1 MNNNYIKLSELS
13 YIHIIDGDR
22 GKNYPSTGELMP
34 SGFCLFLNAGNVTD
48 KGFVFNELKY
58 ITKQKDE
65 LLRNGK
71 LERNDIILTTRGTVG
86 NIAIYD
92 KFIPFDHMRINSGMV
107 IIRVNESK
115 IIPQYLYNILRSSN
129 VQNQISS
136 LKTGS
141 AQPQLPISLIK
152 EIKIPILDIKEQKAI
167 ADVLGSFDD
176 KIELN
181 NKIINNLEEQAQSL
195 YKHWFVDFEFPNEEC
210 KPYKSSGGKFKESK
224 LGLIPENWDV
234 LSFGDLFKIKS
245 GYPFK
250 SSTYLDEG
258 CFKIITIKNVLE
270 DGLDTS
276 KVSYINTLPSDLPEY
291 CKLNIG
297 DILVSLTGNIG
308 RVCSVIENNLLL
320 NQRVGKICCAN
331 NNYKNFINCILKQQC
346 IKDMLISI
354 SRGTAQQNLSPVE
367 CLNLKIPGNLKF
379 IEGFS
384 KLVDGFISK
393 NIELQ
398 IENKKLE
405 ETRDYLLQKL
415 MNGEIKVLDV
425 K

>member
-1 MNNNYIKLSELS
+1 MGNWKHIELGS
-13 YIHIIDGDR
+13 LINFRRGFDLPKTDMISGQYPVVASNGIIGYHNQYTTKAPVITIGR
-22 GKNYPSTGELMP
+22 S
-34 SGFCLFLNAGNVTD
+34 GNVGTPYFYD
-48 KGFVFNELKY
+48 ENCWAHNTTLVIDAFYNCEPKFIYYLLKTLNLQNYRGGSAVPTLNRNHIHPIKVYVPELK
-58 ITKQKDE
+58 E
-65 LLRNGK
+65 
-71 LERNDIILTTRGTVG
+71 
-86 NIAIYD
+86 
-92 KFIPFDHMRINSGMV
+92 
-107 IIRVNESK
+107 
-115 IIPQYLYNILRSSN
+115 
-129 VQNQISS
+129 
-136 LKTGS
+136 
-141 AQPQLPISLIK
+141 
-152 EIKIPILDIKEQKAI
+152 EQKAI
-167 ADVLGSFDD
+167 ADVLSSFDD
-176 KIELN
+176 KIEIN
-181 NKIINNLEEQAQSL
+181 NKIIKNLEEQAQSL
-195 YKHWFVDFEFPNEEC
+195 YKYWFVDFEFPNKEG
-210 KPYKSSGGKFKESK
+210 KPYKSSGGKFKESE

-331 NNYKNFINCILKQQC
+331 DNYKNFINCILKQQC

-367 CLNLKIPGNLKF
+367 CLNIKIPGNLKF
-379 IEGFS
+379 IEEFS

-415 MNGEIKVLDV
+415 MSGEIKVTDV

>member
-1 MNNNYIKLSELS
+1 MLLQDYCFYSKDKTSIATCNVNNYISTENMCPNKEGVQPASKLPEV
-13 YIHIIDGDR
+13 D
-22 GKNYPSTGELMP
+22 
-34 SGFCLFLNAGNVTD
+34 
-48 KGFVFNELKY
+48 FVSAYKP
-58 ITKQKDE
+58 
-65 LLRNGK
+65 
-71 LERNDIILTTRGTVG
+71 NDVLIS
-86 NIAIYD
+86 NIRPYFKKIYFA
-92 KFIPFDHMRINSGMV
+92 KNSGGCSNDVLVM
-107 IIRVNESK
+107 RANENTYPKFLYYLLSQQDFFDYSTKSSK
-115 IIPQYLYNILRSSN
+115 GTKMPRGDKNAIMHFNCPAFIY
-129 VQNQISS
+129 
-136 LKTGS
+136 
-141 AQPQLPISLIK
+141 
-152 EIKIPILDIKEQKAI
+152 EEQKAI
-167 ADVLGSFDD
+167 ADVLSSFDD

-181 NKIINNLEEQAQSL
+181 NKIIKNLEEQAQSL
-195 YKHWFVDFEFPNEEC
+195 YKHWFVDFEFSNEDGN
-210 KPYKSSGGKFKESK
+210 PYKSSGGKFKESE
-224 LGLIPENWDV
+224 LGLIPEDWDV

-276 KVSYINTLPSDLPEY
+276 KVSYINALPSDLPEY

-320 NQRVGKICCAN
+320 NQRVGKIYCAN
-331 NNYKNFINCILKQQC
+331 DNYKNFINCILKQQC

-379 IEGFS
+379 IEEFS

-415 MNGEIKVLDV
+415 MNGEIEVGN
-425 K
+425 

>member
-1 MNNNYIKLSELS
+1 MGNWKHIELGS
-13 YIHIIDGDR
+13 LINFRRGFDLPKTDMISGQYPVVASNGIIGYHNQYTTKAPVITIGR
-22 GKNYPSTGELMP
+22 S
-34 SGFCLFLNAGNVTD
+34 GNVGTPY
-48 KGFVFNELKY
+48 FY
-58 ITKQKDE
+58 DE
-65 LLRNGK
+65 NCWAH
-71 LERNDIILTTRGTVG
+71 NTTLVIDAFY
-86 NIAIYD
+86 NCEP
-92 KFIPFDHMRINSGMV
+92 KFIY
-107 IIRVNESK
+107 
-115 IIPQYLYNILRSSN
+115 YL
-129 VQNQISS
+129 
-136 LKTGS
+136 LKTLNLQNYRGGS
-141 AQPQLPISLIK
+141 AVPTLNRNHIHPIKVYVPEPK
-152 EIKIPILDIKEQKAI
+152 EEQKAI
-167 ADVLGSFDD
+167 ADVLSSFDD

-181 NKIINNLEEQAQSL
+181 NKIIKNLEDQAQSL
-195 YKHWFVDFEFPNEEC
+195 YKHWFVDFEFPNKEG
-210 KPYKSSGGKFKESK
+210 KPYKSSGGKFKESE

-320 NQRVGKICCAN
+320 NQRVGKICCTN
-331 NNYKNFINCILKQQC
+331 DNYKNFINCILKQQC

-379 IEGFS
+379 IEEFS

-415 MNGEIKVLDV
+415 MNGEIKVPDV

>member
-1 MNNNYIKLSELS
+1 MGNWKHIELGS
-13 YIHIIDGDR
+13 LINFRRGFDLPKTDMISGQYPVVASNGIIGYHNQYTTKAPVITIGR
-22 GKNYPSTGELMP
+22 S
-34 SGFCLFLNAGNVTD
+34 GNVGTPYFYD
-48 KGFVFNELKY
+48 ENCWAHNTTLVIDAFYNCEPKFIYYLLKTLNLQNYRGGSAVPTLNRNHIHPIKVYVPELK
-58 ITKQKDE
+58 E
-65 LLRNGK
+65 
-71 LERNDIILTTRGTVG
+71 
-86 NIAIYD
+86 
-92 KFIPFDHMRINSGMV
+92 
-107 IIRVNESK
+107 
-115 IIPQYLYNILRSSN
+115 
-129 VQNQISS
+129 
-136 LKTGS
+136 
-141 AQPQLPISLIK
+141 
-152 EIKIPILDIKEQKAI
+152 EQTAI
-167 ADVLGSFDD
+167 ADVLSSFDD

-181 NKIINNLEEQAQSL
+181 NKIVKNLEEQAQSL
-195 YKHWFVDFEFPNEEC
+195 YKHWFVDFEFPNEDGN
-210 KPYKSSGGKFKESK
+210 PYKSSGGKFKKSE

-331 NNYKNFINCILKQQC
+331 DNYKNFINCILKQQC

-367 CLNLKIPGNLKF
+367 CLNLKIPGHLKF
-379 IEGFS
+379 IEEFS
-384 KLVDGFISK
+384 KLIDGFISK

-398 IENKKLE
+398 IENKKLK

-415 MNGEIKVLDV
+415 IDH
-425 K
+425 